1 MFSEELFQ
9 KKKKSKIISATSQ
22 KRFFIE
28 KLTVKSVIGP
38 NKLKLVEK
46 RMKQRTKKYIIFS
59 LQRLGR
65 NEGKNDNYGFY
76 KYPRPTK
83 L

>member
-1 MFSEELFQ
+1 
-9 KKKKSKIISATSQ
+9 
-22 KRFFIE
+22 
-28 KLTVKSVIGP
+28 
-38 NKLKLVEK
+38 
-46 RMKQRTKKYIIFS
+46 MKQRTKKYIIFS